1 MIAMY
6 LLNVYDA
13 KEYGEVKRNQ
23 STFDIE
29 NQLNVFLQIN
39 KLSCTLNVSLML
51 TSRNAYNTRRNSE
64 VTIIFFSLPFIM
76 EELCFEQFL

>member
-1 MIAMY
+1 VLIISKLVVIVNFQSGLYISTCNVIRVIAMY

-39 KLSCTLNVSLML
+39 KLSCTPNVSLVL
-51 TSRNAYNTRRNSE
+51 
-64 VTIIFFSLPFIM
+64 
-76 EELCFEQFL
+76 